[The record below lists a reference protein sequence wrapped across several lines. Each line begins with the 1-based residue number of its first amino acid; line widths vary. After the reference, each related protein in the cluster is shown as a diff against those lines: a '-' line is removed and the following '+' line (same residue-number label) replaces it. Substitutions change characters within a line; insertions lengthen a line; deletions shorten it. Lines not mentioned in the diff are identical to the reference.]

1 MQVYRTFFRILR
13 RHKGYVVLYL
23 CIFLGVALI
32 ISSSHASENGR
43 KTWEEVSYPFAV
55 FDEDQTE
62 MSRGL
67 VSCLE
72 EGNEKIEAEDDRE
85 MVTDELYEHNL
96 VCVMRIP
103 KGFGASLLTGKEGR
117 EVEITAVRGTAYDE
131 TFRMLTA
138 DYIQLIRYYLSDGCQ
153 TAEAVEKAITEV
165 RAKTPV
171 SVGEES
177 SVLHG
182 RAYYFFLYLPFI
194 LISICV
200 AALGPTIMAFQR
212 QEIRYRSRCSACP
225 ETRISIEIVAASV
238 TAGLGLCLIYFLL
251 VLVGTGE
258 EVLSFQGILYS
269 LNMVSF
275 LPAALGI
282 TFLVGQILH
291 GHSAIVMAA
300 NIIGLGMSF
309 LGGVFA
315 PVDYLGEGLAKAAH
329 LLPVYWYTLGNNWID
344 HYMPG
349 DSLSGLWQCMGI
361 EILSGAALVCAGLA
375 YARSKI
381 QAKTI

>member
-32 ISSSHASENGR
+32 ISSNHASESGR

-85 MVTDELYEHNL
+85 MVTDELYERNL

-117 EVEITAVRGTAYDE
+117 EVEITAVQGTAYDE

-212 QEIRYRSRCSACP
+212 QEIRYRRAWTMSYIFSSGTCWHGRGGLVFSGNSLFTEYGQFPSRCTGDHFPCGADIAWAFGAC
-225 ETRISIEIVAASV
+225 
-238 TAGLGLCLIYFLL
+238 
-251 VLVGTGE
+251 
-258 EVLSFQGILYS
+258 
-269 LNMVSF
+269 
-275 LPAALGI
+275 
-282 TFLVGQILH
+282 H
-291 GHSAIVMAA
+291 G
-300 NIIGLGMSF
+300 G
-309 LGGVFA
+309 
-315 PVDYLGEGLAKAAH
+315 
-329 LLPVYWYTLGNNWID
+329 
-344 HYMPG
+344 
-349 DSLSGLWQCMGI
+349 
-361 EILSGAALVCAGLA
+361 
-375 YARSKI
+375 
-381 QAKTI
+381 

>member
-1 MQVYRTFFRILR
+1 MQVYKTFFRILR

-23 CIFLGVALI
+23 CIFLGTALI
-32 ISSSHASENGR
+32 ISSNHANESGK
-43 KTWEEVSYPFAV
+43 KTWEAVSYPFAV
-55 FDEDQTE
+55 IDEDHTE

-72 EGNEKIEAEDDRE
+72 EGNEKIVIEDDRE
-85 MVTDELYEHNL
+85 RVTDELYERNL

-103 KGFGASLLTGKEGR
+103 KGFGASLLTGQEGR
-117 EVEITAVRGTAYDE
+117 EARITAVRETAYSE

-138 DYIQLIRYYLSDGCQ
+138 DYIQLIRYYLSEGCQ
-153 TAEAVEKAITEV
+153 AAEAVEKAMAEV
-165 RAKTPV
+165 KKKTPV
-171 SVGEES
+171 TVGEES
-177 SVLHG
+177 DALHG

-200 AALGPTIMAFQR
+200 AALGSTIMAFQR

-225 ETRISIEIVAASV
+225 ETRINIEIAAASV

-258 EVLSFQGILYS
+258 EALSFQGILYA

-275 LPAALGI
+275 LPVALGI
-282 TFLVGQILH
+282 TFLVGQLLH
-291 GHSAIVMAA
+291 GHSALIMAA

-329 LLPVYWYTLGNNWID
+329 LLPVYWYTLGNDWID

-349 DSLSGLWQCMGI
+349 DPLSGLWQCMRV

-375 YARSKI
+375 YARSRI